1 MSFENDG
8 TARGI
13 FVVVVMM
20 MMDFVVALVV
30 LVLEALARVVA
41 AVIRLDFVVIFGGM
55 RYE

>member
-41 AVIRLDFVVIFGGM
+41 AVIRLDFVVIFGGR